1 MPENKATRPRR
12 AKRRKPQQKLP
23 EVSKP
28 EPLNVEVTPYEPTLE
43 KPKNMYAK
51 KTKVGTPTIGR
62 GTNFV
67 ETVGLGNLKVITAN
81 GRDSDV

>member
-1 MPENKATRPRR
+1 MTENKATRPRR

-28 EPLNVEVTPYEPTLE
+28 EALNVEITSMDTVPEQ
-43 KPKNMYAK
+43 KYAK
-51 KTKVGTPTIGR
+51 KTKVGSPTIGR

-81 GRDSDV
+81 GRDSDL